1 MSLLQIASKV
11 TAAALIA
18 TLTIPLS
25 MFAQAKEPVFRL
37 RDLGQIVLSAQRVAP
52 PAAAERAVESP
63 F

>member
-1 MSLLQIASKV
+1 MSHLQIASKV

-18 TLTIPLS
+18 NLMIPLS

-37 RDLGQIVLSAQRVAP
+37 RDLGQIVSSAQKAIANDIHRIETA
-52 PAAAERAVESP
+52 